1 MATTASCLALG
12 EAFMDYPGRR
22 RQRLARLLTREGVD
36 AFLISNPVNVTYL
49 TGFSGE
55 SSYLVLGCK
64 QTLLVSDARFTEQIA
79 EECPGLAAHIRP
91 PAQTLWQRVQRV
103 AKGQREAKGGKG
115 EGKGDIAEAKGGKGR
130 HGHPWRGAPGCP
142 WWHPIGRHAA
152 GPGSRWVRAVP
163 RGRRASSAM
172 PGMHAAI

>member
-1 MATTASCLALG
+1 
-12 EAFMDYPGRR
+12 MDYPGRR
-22 RQRLARLLTREGVD
+22 QQRLARLLTREGVD

-79 EECPGLAAHIRP
+79 EECPGLPAHIRP
-91 PAQTLWQRVQRV
+91 PAQTFWHRV
-103 AKGQREAKGGKG
+103 AEGGKGAKGGKG
-115 EGKGDIAEAKGGKGR
+115 EGKGGGKGR

-142 WWHPIGRHAA
+142 WWHSIGRHAA
-152 GPGSRWVRAVP
+152 GPGSRGVRAAP
-163 RGRRASSAM
+163 RRQLAPSAL
-172 PGMHAAI
+172 PGIGPRI